1 MSYHGETRHAPT
13 TRDQLN
19 DSLRTAGLA
28 YICQKRHYALLRYE
42 PCTLHPARCGNFC
55 CLRLSFLCVSSLPSL
70 SCPCHVPH
78 LGQEKSLNLLVYFFV
93 STQGHTH
100 AHTRTDM
107 DTDTAV
113 CMHLVPLS
121 HSLCAPFSLLFS
133 VTFSL
138 ILFPLVPMQFD
149 YVQGWGVFR

>member
-1 MSYHGETRHAPT
+1 MGKHDTRPPLGINSMTHSGQQGSHIFVKNVIMHSCDMNPA
-13 TRDQLN
+13 
-19 DSLRTAGLA
+19 
-28 YICQKRHYALLRYE
+28 

-100 AHTRTDM
+100 THGHGHGHGHSCLHAFG
-107 DTDTAV
+107 A
-113 CMHLVPLS
+113 PLS
-121 HSLCAPFSLLFS
+121 LSVRSLLSLLFS

>member
-19 DSLRTAGLA
+19 DSLRTGLA
-28 YICQKRHYALLRYE
+28 YICQKRHYALGIRPASCDMNPA
-42 PCTLHPARCGNFC
+42 PCVPSRCGNFC
-55 CLRLSFLCVSSLPSL
+55 CLRLSFLCASSLPSL

-100 AHTRTDM
+100 TRTHKHGHGHGHSCLH
-107 DTDTAV
+107 AFGA
-113 CMHLVPLS
+113 PLS
-121 HSLCAPFSLLFS
+121 LSVRSSLSPCFS

-138 ILFPLVPMQFD
+138 ILFL
-149 YVQGWGVFR
+149 